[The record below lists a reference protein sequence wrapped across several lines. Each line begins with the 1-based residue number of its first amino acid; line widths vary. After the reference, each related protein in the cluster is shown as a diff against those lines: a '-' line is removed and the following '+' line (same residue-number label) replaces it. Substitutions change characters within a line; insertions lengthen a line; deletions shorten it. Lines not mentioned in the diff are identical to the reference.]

1 MRATVYIS
9 PPMSDLLRNVDFKK
23 LWTGQTISVFGSMVT
38 RAAIPFAAILALDAG
53 PLDLGLLHATEAV
66 PVLLAGLFAGAW
78 ADRVR
83 RRPVMIAADVGRA
96 LLLASIPLAAV
107 LGRLTMAYLYVVVAL
122 TAGLTVV
129 FNVAYQAYLPGLVGR
144 ENIVEGNS
152 KLGMSSALAEVGGF
166 SLGGVLVQVLT
177 APIAIFVDAVSFL
190 VSGVAIAAIR
200 APEKKPERAAE
211 DSGIGS
217 EIVEGVRIVMRDGR
231 LRALLLAATTV
242 AVSGGMFGALYTI
255 YVTRELGLSPVLWG
269 VVVACGGIGSFAG
282 AALAERAGRRFG
294 LGRALVVSLAVG
306 GTLQLLVPLA
316 HAPIA
321 LAVGCLVGA
330 QIFGDCGLTMY
341 NVQDVSLRQSI
352 APEHA
357 LGRVNA
363 TIHFLELGGMPVG
376 ALVGG
381 LVGEYVSMRAGVA
394 IGACGMALASLW
406 LLFSPVRGHG

>member
-1 MRATVYIS
+1 MPS
-9 PPMSDLLRNVDFKK
+9 GSGLLHNADFKK
-23 LWTGQTISVFGSMVT
+23 LWAGQTISVFGSMVT

-53 PLDLGLLHATEAV
+53 PLDLGLLHATEAI
-66 PVLLAGLFAGAW
+66 PVLLVGLFAGAW

-83 RRPVMIAADVGRA
+83 RRPLMIAADVGRA
-96 LLLASIPLAAV
+96 LLLATIPVAAM
-107 LGRLTMAYLYVVVAL
+107 LGRLTMAHLFVVVAL
-122 TAGLTVV
+122 VAGMTVV

-166 SLGGVLVQVLT
+166 SLGGMLVQVLT
-177 APIAIFVDAVSFL
+177 APIAILVDAVSFL
-190 VSGVAIAAIR
+190 VSGAAVAAIR
-200 APEKKPERAAE
+200 APERAPEPADD
-211 DSGIGS
+211 DSGIGK
-217 EIVEGVRIVMRDGR
+217 EVVEGVRIVMRDGA

-269 VVVACGGIGSFAG
+269 VVVACGGFGSFMG

-306 GTLQLLVPLA
+306 GALQLLVPLA
-316 HAPIA
+316 HAPVA
-321 LAVGCLVGA
+321 LAVGCLIGA

-341 NVQDVSLRQSI
+341 NIQDVSLRQSI

-406 LLFSPVRGHG
+406 LAFSPVRGR